1 MPYYNFD
8 NGKYYTDSSCT
19 TECDSK
25 GHVVGDGIFNI
36 FGMLIGLVILVAIV
50 SYYAVPIF
58 SIFLIVL
65 FRGFPEWKHRL
76 IYLSSIIYIE
86 ILTLLNSFISNH
98 YVLNAL
104 DYVSDMIIA
113 FSLFLCCF
121 HYLSIKS
128 YSVKD
133 IIIDLAIILM
143 FPLLNSICKGIPNW
157 LITSI
162 TDFRLA
168 SFEVNKYSLMFTLMR
183 CVIPVVSYIL
193 MMIASNLMKNK
204 TDAITSMVKV
214 FILIIVASVTALLA
228 HELWLLYFNHR
239 IMTSIPSIL
248 DYFLHFF
255 ISLALIGGSAYCFS
269 LNNHSMAIRGVL
281 LLIAVIIMKAFQID
295 DKLLNLIWQVIKL
308 K

>member
-1 MPYYNFD
+1 
-8 NGKYYTDSSCT
+8 
-19 TECDSK
+19 
-25 GHVVGDGIFNI
+25 
-36 FGMLIGLVILVAIV
+36 MLIGLVILVAVV

-58 SIFLIVL
+58 SIVLIIL

-76 IYLSSIIYIE
+76 VYLSSIIYIE

-104 DYVSDMIIA
+104 NYVSDMIIA

-121 HYLSIKS
+121 YYLSVKS
-128 YSVKD
+128 YSFKD
-133 IIIDLAIILM
+133 IIIDLVIILL
-143 FPLLNSICKGIPNW
+143 FPLLNSICKEIPNW

-168 SFEVNKYSLMFTLMR
+168 AFKVNKYSLIFTLMR

-193 MMIASNLMKNK
+193 MMIASKIMNNN
-204 TDAITSMVKV
+204 TDAISSKVKV
-214 FILIIVASVTALLA
+214 FILIIVASVAALLA
-228 HELWLLYFNHR
+228 LELRLLYFNHR

-248 DYFLHFF
+248 GYFLHFF
-255 ISLALIGGSAYCFS
+255 ISLALIGVSAYCFS
-269 LNNHSMAIRGVL
+269 LNNHSMAIRGAL
-281 LLIAVIIMKAFQID
+281 LLIAVIVMKAFQID
-295 DKLLNLIWQVIKL
+295 DKLLNLMWQVVKL